1 VTITMQRGQMTP
13 RERVAA
19 ARRGQPV
26 DRMPVSVW
34 RHFPVTDMTAE
45 GLAEATVDFQR
56 RLDWDLVKLMPPGV
70 YSIIDYGVVTDWIPN
85 ANGVRTPR
93 GLRVTRSDQW
103 SELPRLDARSG
114 FLGQQNRALQL
125 TLQQLGTEVPALQT
139 VFSPLTTAR
148 KLAGDAVFEHMRADP
163 FVFESAFQ
171 AIVEATTDF
180 VQDAVEM
187 GAGIFYATQ
196 CATGSTLTDTELV
209 AWEVEP
215 ARRILAQAV
224 RASAPIIVHIH
235 GEAPRLNA
243 FRLLGADGV
252 NWHDRTARPAL
263 AAARAEMP
271 DTLLVGGLDGV
282 GTLSGGTPA
291 AITTEVREAIAA
303 TAGRGLLLAPGCV
316 IPIATPEEQLDALRE
331 AVAQAPM
338 PSLA

>member
-1 VTITMQRGQMTP
+1 MTH
-13 RERVAA
+13 RERVTAA
-19 ARRGQPV
+19 KRGQPV

-34 RHFPVTDMTAE
+34 RHFPTTDMTAE
-45 GLAEATVDFQR
+45 GLAVATVDFQR
-56 RLDWDLVKLMPPGV
+56 RFDWDLVKLMPPGV
-70 YSIIDYGVVTDWIPN
+70 YSIIDYGVETDWIPN

-93 GLRVTRSDQW
+93 GLRVTRTDQW
-103 SELPRLDARSG
+103 SELPRLDARRG

-125 TLQQLGTEVPALQT
+125 TLQELGTDVPVLQT

-148 KLAGDAVFEHMRADP
+148 KLAGDALFEHMRVDP
-163 FVFESAFQ
+163 FAFESAFQ
-171 AIVEATTDF
+171 AIVETTTEF
-180 VQDAVEM
+180 VQDAVDT

-224 RASAPIIVHIH
+224 RAGVVVIVHIH

-243 FRLLGADGV
+243 FRALGVDGL
-252 NWHDRTARPAL
+252 NWHDRTARPGL
-263 AAARAEMP
+263 AAAREERP

-282 GTLSGGTPA
+282 GTLPSGTPE
-291 AITTEVREAIAA
+291 AITTEVREAIA
-303 TAGRGLLLAPGCV
+303 TTDGRGLLLAPGCV
-316 IPIATPEEQLDALRE
+316 IPIATPDEQLDALRE